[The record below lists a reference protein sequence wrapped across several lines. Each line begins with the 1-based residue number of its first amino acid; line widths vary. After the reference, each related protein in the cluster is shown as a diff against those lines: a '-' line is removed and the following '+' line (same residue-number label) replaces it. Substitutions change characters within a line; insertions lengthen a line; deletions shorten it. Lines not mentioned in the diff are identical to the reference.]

1 MIDPLLAQHGVAT
14 KLINGAMKLTTFLNK
29 EKKEFKSRKED
40 IKNFKTFTAKNRGLL
55 SKIPRT
61 GNDAQ
66 AKFRDSFPILTTPIF
81 SHTNMEEPPKEFNA

>member
-14 KLINGAMKLTTFLNK
+14 KLINGAMKLTTLLNK
-29 EKKEFKSRKED
+29 KKELKSRKEEMEE
-40 IKNFKTFTAKNRGLL
+40 FKTFTAENRVLL

-66 AKFRDSFPILTTPIF
+66 AKFRDSFPILTTPMF
-81 SHTNMEEPPKEFNA
+81 SHTNMEEPTKEFNA